1 MMPAAALKF
10 LLSRWG
16 FAAIGAALLV
26 LMYAAWS
33 IQVSGLRGDISEEQG
48 KTRAAEKLYADYKL
62 QVEQQISDE
71 RAARLREVTEAL
83 KQRDALQEEAD
94 RLQSAAAQAERRRV
108 AVSNQLLEALR
119 HAPLV
124 DTSPLGPAAR
134 SYVERVREQQASGT
148 PSN

>member
-1 MMPAAALKF
+1 MTAIVGF
-10 LLSRWG
+10 LTTRWG
-16 FAAIGAALLV
+16 FAAIGGVLLV

-33 IQVSGLRGDISEEQG
+33 IQVSGLRGDISDEQQ
-48 KTRAAEKLYADYKL
+48 KTRDVQGQFDGYKL
-62 QVEQQISDE
+62 MVEQQISDE